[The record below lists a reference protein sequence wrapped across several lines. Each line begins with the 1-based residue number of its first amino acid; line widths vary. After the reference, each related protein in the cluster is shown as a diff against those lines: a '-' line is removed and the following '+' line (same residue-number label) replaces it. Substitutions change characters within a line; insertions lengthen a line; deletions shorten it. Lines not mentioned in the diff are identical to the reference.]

1 MPRVSFVANVVGLLA
16 LAAVAL
22 PFGEGCAQETEED
35 ASSSS
40 DSALVSAANE
50 AFQADIAAVERIT
63 RKCQSAGE
71 CPGDAETR
79 PAGVSIRTATDASA
93 NVHSASLR
101 DLTMCDALR
110 PFARL
115 EHPYFFVGAS
125 AKAAFLAPLKDGG
138 FDMVWDLEHRQ
149 LAVFHYESHGLQN
162 LVGVEAGVYLGYAFG
177 QKANV
182 LDAWSGEFEAA
193 AATFEIPVLEIG
205 AGGRIFRAP
214 DDSLFGGAL
223 VADVGLNML
232 GHLASVSVG
241 VEHGEREPSDEATRV
256 MGDAFYF
263 VPFATMSLEH
273 EGAAHTYLQFAQ
285 PRDLALAL
293 VETFGAFGVNPAGY
307 ALARN
312 ALEQTGLTY
321 ERACPQR

>member
-1 MPRVSFVANVVGLLA
+1 MPRVSLAGLVA
-16 LAAVAL
+16 LAAFVL
-22 PFGEGCAQETEED
+22 PFGEGCAQDTEED

-63 RKCQSAGE
+63 RKCQSAGA
-71 CPGDAETR
+71 CPSDGVTR
-79 PAGVSIRTATDASA
+79 PASLSIATTDSTTEAA
-93 NVHSASLR
+93 HSGGLR

-138 FDMVWDLEHRQ
+138 FDTVWDLEHRQ
-149 LAVFHYESHGLQN
+149 LAIFHYESQGLQN
-162 LVGVEAGVYLGYAFG
+162 LVGVEAAIYLGYAFG
-177 QKANV
+177 RRENV
-182 LDAWSGEFEAA
+182 LDAWSGEFEAVA
-193 AATFEIPVLEIG
+193 ASFEIPLLEIG
-205 AGGRIFRAP
+205 VGGRIFRAP
-214 DDSLFGGAL
+214 DNSMFGGAV

-232 GHLASVSVG
+232 GHLASVSV
-241 VEHGEREPSDEATRV
+241 EHGEREPSDGATRL

-263 VPFATMSLEH
+263 VPFTTMSLEH
-273 EGAAHTYLQFAQ
+273 EGAPHTYLQFAQ

-293 VETFGAFGVNPAGY
+293 VETFGAIGVNPAGY

-321 ERACPQR
+321 EHACPQR